1 MSARSRPPGLE
12 VRTPPRAGGGAQGH
26 HENERG
32 TEMMLPPA
40 FPVNRLEM
48 VRTLA
53 ADLAAVFS
61 TDAPEIDL
69 VAFVLLIAD
78 EGRRRVAGLQ

>member
-1 MSARSRPPGLE
+1 
-12 VRTPPRAGGGAQGH
+12 
-26 HENERG
+26 
-32 TEMMLPPA
+32 MMLPA
-40 FPVNRLEM
+40 ALPVNRIEM

-69 VAFVLLIAD
+69 VAFGLLVAD
-78 EGRRRVAGLQ
+78 EGRRREAGPR